1 MEMIKFKNLEKVCK
15 NFDLK
20 LGKGFGYTNVFSEEN
35 VLLISLNPYKAW
47 DCNFNLA
54 FNYFQPATKAL
65 LIIAMSK
72 DYEEHLNGND

>member
-1 MEMIKFKNLEKVCK
+1 MEMIKFKNLEKVCE

-20 LGKGFGYTNVFSEEN
+20 LKKRCDFINIVSEDN
-35 VLLISLNPYKAW
+35 IFLISLSPYKAW
-47 DCNFNLA
+47 EFYFQTP

-72 DYEEHLNGND
+72 DYEEYLNGND